1 MISASSLKNNNQNKF
16 IDNIMKNL
24 ETIVEE
30 KVNSKV
36 IRPRSRDQVLS
47 SIDTN
52 GLYLQSNP
60 YNLDI
65 AQTKNDNQH

>member
-1 MISASSLKNNNQNKF
+1 
-16 IDNIMKNL
+16 MKNL

-36 IRPRSRDQVLS
+36 IRPRSKDQVLS
-47 SIDTN
+47 SIHAN
-52 GLYLQSNP
+52 VLYLQSNP

-65 AQTKNDNQH
+65 AQMNNDNKH

>member
-1 MISASSLKNNNQNKF
+1 VISASSLKNNFQNKF
-16 IDNIMKNL
+16 KDKILKNL

-36 IRPRSRDQVLS
+36 IRPRSKDQVLS
-47 SIDTN
+47 SIHTD
-52 GLYLQSNP
+52 GLYSQSNP

-65 AQTKNDNQH
+65 AQTNNDNKH